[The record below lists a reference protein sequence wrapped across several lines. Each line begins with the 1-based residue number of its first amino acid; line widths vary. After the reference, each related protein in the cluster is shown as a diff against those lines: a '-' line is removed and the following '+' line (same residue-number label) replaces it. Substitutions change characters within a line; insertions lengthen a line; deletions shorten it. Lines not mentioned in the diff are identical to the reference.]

1 MRAMG
6 ERLDRDKAASVSAER
21 IAELEAELAAAQK
34 TIVALLDKAE
44 RREVVSENA
53 GVFEAAA
60 RMEELVARRTEEVE
74 EKSRAL
80 AAVNSELRALTK
92 NLDQIVRART
102 RALAESEAQVRDQ
115 MTELERLND
124 MKAEFISIAAHE
136 LRTPLTSIVG
146 YHDLMLEGRF
156 GELPEAMRRPMLSL
170 QRNSHRLKRLVDE
183 MLDISRIEAGKVALF
198 LIDLD
203 LNSVVR
209 NVIEELSPLATEK
222 RQSLEDHLS
231 ELPTVRADADKMH
244 QIVTNLVSNAVRY
257 TPEEGRIEVLTD
269 PAPQD
274 LYAGAWVRLRVRDN
288 GVGIPLHLRGRIF
301 EPFSDVNSA
310 RHHTSTGPDSA
321 GLGLYIARG
330 LVDLHGG
337 LITVDSCEGEYS
349 EFTVLVPV
357 DENQPKPTRR

>member
-1 MRAMG
+1 MM
-6 ERLDRDKAASVSAER
+6 
-21 IAELEAELAAAQK
+21 
-34 TIVALLDKAE
+34 
-44 RREVVSENA
+44 
-53 GVFEAAA
+53 
-60 RMEELVARRTEEVE
+60 
-74 EKSRAL
+74 
-80 AAVNSELRALTK
+80 
-92 NLDQIVRART
+92 
-102 RALAESEAQVRDQ
+102 
-115 MTELERLND
+115 
-124 MKAEFISIAAHE
+124 
-136 LRTPLTSIVG
+136 
-146 YHDLMLEGRF
+146 
-156 GELPEAMRRPMLSL
+156 SL

-198 LIDLD
+198 LVDLD

-222 RQSLEDHLS
+222 RQTLEDQLS

-269 PAPQD
+269 RAPQD

-288 GVGIPLHLRGRIF
+288 GVGIPLHLRARIF

-357 DENQPKPTRR
+357 DENQPKPTRRS